1 MAWIFQ
7 FIYMH
12 FTLTLCNGFNLL
24 VQPGPLGDFFWNWSR
39 EKSGEQVV
47 HFSIQIVTSRDFH
60 VNNKETRQLVYWI
73 LGKLVSCIV
82 FKCLKIWYRMDELL
96 LWFSYKS
103 WVKKLN
109 NGKCLYLFTCKP
121 RYSVC
126 SYYCIRGHISER
138 CQQSPSSYDC
148 YWLSKAINVFIN
160 IQWI

>member
-82 FKCLKIWYRMDELL
+82 FKCLKRWYRMDELL
-96 LWFSYKS
+96 LWFSYNPGSKNLTMAN
-103 WVKKLN
+103 VYI
-109 NGKCLYLFTCKP
+109 CLHASLVTQCVPTIVYEVTFPSVVSNRRVVTIAIGCQKP
-121 RYSVC
+121 
-126 SYYCIRGHISER
+126 
-138 CQQSPSSYDC
+138 
-148 YWLSKAINVFIN
+148 
-160 IQWI
+160 